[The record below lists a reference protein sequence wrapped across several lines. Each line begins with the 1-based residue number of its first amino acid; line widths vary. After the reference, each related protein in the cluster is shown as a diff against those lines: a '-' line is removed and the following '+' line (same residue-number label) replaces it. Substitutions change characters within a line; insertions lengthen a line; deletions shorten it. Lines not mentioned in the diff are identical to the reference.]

1 MLYDLTIKILS
12 WNLGSWCSV
21 LALVNVGKL
30 LTSNPRFP
38 IHSKEANNTFSY
50 LCRAGC
56 GSNCLA

>member
-1 MLYDLTIKILS
+1 MLYDLRIKILS
-12 WNLGSWCSV
+12 WNSGSWCLV

-38 IHSKEANNTFSY
+38 IDSKEANNTFSY
-50 LCRAGC
+50 LFRAGC